1 MSSVKPRSTDYHDV
15 EEALSDLCN
24 GMLEADALRTA
35 FHTVQPDEMP
45 ARFVEL
51 LVHHDHMTTKLKG
64 YYGRPVELHVLA
76 DRLDGD
82 LYRRKIVLKPS
93 GSNTIVEFGVVR
105 IDLGFTPD
113 AVRDEILA
121 GETPLG
127 DILIKHDVL
136 RRIDPR
142 WYLRLSDRGP
152 LQSSPPE
159 LAEGDIYGRVGTIY
173 CNDEPAIELL
183 EVVTAQKPSG

>member
-1 MSSVKPRSTDYHDV
+1 MSSVKPRLTDYQGV
-15 EEALSDLCN
+15 EEALSDICN
-24 GMLEADALRTA
+24 GMLGTDGLRAA
-35 FHTVQPDEMP
+35 FHVVQPEEMP
-45 ARFVEL
+45 ASFVEL
-51 LVHHDHMTTKLKG
+51 LVHHDHMTTKLQG

-93 GSNTIVEFGVVR
+93 GTNTIVEFGVVR

-142 WYLRLSDRGP
+142 WYLRLSDRGL
-152 LQSSPPE
+152 LQSSLPE
-159 LAEGDIYGRVGTIY
+159 LGEGEIYGRVGTIY
-173 CNDEPAIELL
+173 CNNEPAIELL